1 MKSPTWTRLSARS
14 STHSSRNAGPKA
26 ARRPI
31 FDDCVVDELIIC
43 MDLMNGRPPLRRA
56 SLDTSPPIDGVEE
69 GREIIP
75 AGALL
80 RFIFTPRS
88 LDSISSKTEL
98 SS

>member
-1 MKSPTWTRLSARS
+1 MT
-14 STHSSRNAGPKA
+14 
-26 ARRPI
+26 
-31 FDDCVVDELIIC
+31 IC
-43 MDLMNGRPPLRRA
+43 IGLMNSRPPLHRA
-56 SLDTSPPIDGVEE
+56 SLDTFPPFDGVEE

-80 RFIFTPRS
+80 RFVFRPRS

>member
-1 MKSPTWTRLSARS
+1 M
-14 STHSSRNAGPKA
+14 
-26 ARRPI
+26 
-31 FDDCVVDELIIC
+31 IIC
-43 MDLMNGRPPLRRA
+43 IGLMNSRLPLRRA
-56 SLDTSPPIDGVEE
+56 SLDTSPPVGGAEE

-80 RFIFTPRS
+80 RFAFTPRS